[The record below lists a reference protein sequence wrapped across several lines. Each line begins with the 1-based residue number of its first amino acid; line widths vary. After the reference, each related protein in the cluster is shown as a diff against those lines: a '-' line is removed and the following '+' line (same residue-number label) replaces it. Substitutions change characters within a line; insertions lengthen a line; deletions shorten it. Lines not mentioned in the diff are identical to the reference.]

1 MPRPAASATARRTGA
16 GFDGETP
23 GRKYVNWDP
32 MPDMPENID
41 PERLKHIYKTT
52 DVRRLPITGIVA
64 GYHTL
69 PFTLVGPNDE
79 SDASEASGSLK
90 LTGKIMVSPKLL
102 VSLSPQDERFADM
115 FPEAEPFMDKSLV
128 ARMFSFSTAY
138 KKNYRIRNEH
148 LTVEEF
154 PDGDRELLERVLNE
168 MARAEIINM
177 GVIWCPQPRF
187 YPISLERFIASV
199 LDKEFR

>member
-1 MPRPAASATARRTGA
+1 MSDLFEGA
-16 GFDGETP
+16 DQ
-23 GRKYVNWDP
+23 D
-32 MPDMPENID
+32 
-41 PERLKHIYKTT
+41 RLKHIYKTT
-52 DVRRLPITGIVA
+52 DVRRLPMTGIVA
-64 GYHTL
+64 GYHAL

-79 SDASEASGSLK
+79 SDTGKANPGSLK

-102 VSLSPQDERFADM
+102 LSLSPNDERFADM

-148 LTVEEF
+148 LSVEEF
-154 PDGDRELLERVLNE
+154 PDADKDLLTTVLNE
-168 MARAEIINM
+168 MSRAEIINM

-199 LDKEFR
+199 LDREFR

>member
-1 MPRPAASATARRTGA
+1 MS
-16 GFDGETP
+16 
-23 GRKYVNWDP
+23 DP
-32 MPDMPENID
+32 LHQAD
-41 PERLKHIYKTT
+41 PERLKSVYQAT
-52 DVRRLPITGIVA
+52 DVKRLPMTGIVA

-69 PFTLVGPNDE
+69 PFTLIGPNDE
-79 SDASEASGSLK
+79 EEGGAGTGSLK
-90 LTGKIMVSPKLL
+90 LTGQIKVSPKL
-102 VSLSPQDERFADM
+102 VIPISPHDERFADM
-115 FPEAEPFMDKSLV
+115 FPESEPFMDRSIV

-138 KKNYRIRNEH
+138 RKNYRIRNEH

-199 LDKEFR
+199 LDREFR

>member
-1 MPRPAASATARRTGA
+1 MK
-16 GFDGETP
+16 E
-23 GRKYVNWDP
+23 
-32 MPDMPENID
+32 MPES
-41 PERLKHIYKTT
+41 PENPGQDRLKHIYKTT
-52 DVRRLPITGIVA
+52 DVRRLPMTGIVA

-79 SDASEASGSLK
+79 RDEGKANPGSLK
-90 LTGKIMVSPKLL
+90 LTGKISVSPKLL
-102 VSLSPQDERFADM
+102 LTLSPNDVHFADIV
-115 FPEAEPFMDKSLV
+115 PEAEPFMDQSLV

-148 LTVEEF
+148 LVVEEF
-154 PDGDRELLERVLNE
+154 PDPDRELLDKVLNE
-168 MARAEIINM
+168 MSRAEIINM

-199 LDKEFR
+199 LEREFR